1 LRGKNNNF
9 KLSHDPSLTYV
20 MVINDIIGNS
30 KRNVAVNMDEGKTMQ
45 VLLLLN
51 IHSEYLTF
59 KKNPKYVIL

>member
-1 LRGKNNNF
+1 MRGKNNNF
-9 KLSHDPSLTYV
+9 KLSHDHSLTYV